1 RVETHLSLIEPLD
14 TAIRRLEEAENQ
26 DGGPGKLQQSTGAGQ
41 PISSIPESSGR
52 PLTLYPLGFSTD
64 LWPCRYLAVVLN
76 NMCVSAGTWRSAGCL
91 RGSVHGARPPRAS
104 SHLTHGVLQ
113 GRFDDGR
120 RDSQYVRAGLAD
132 DDAALAGPRVGRASP
147 APTAGT
153 DAALPD

>member
-1 RVETHLSLIEPLD
+1 MSRATPAS
-14 TAIRRLEEAENQ
+14 TAA
-26 DGGPGKLQQSTGAGQ
+26 P
-41 PISSIPESSGR
+41 PESSGR
-52 PLTLYPLGFSTD
+52 PADSVRIVLLVDFC
-64 LWPCRYLAVVLN
+64 PCRYLAAVLSN
-76 NMCVSAGTWRSAGCL
+76 GNVSAGTRRSAGCL

-104 SHLTHGVLQ
+104 SHLGHGVLQ
-113 GRFDDGR
+113 GRFDDSR